1 MSIREYQQLIEA
13 HEFLHESNQY
23 ILRNK
28 YNTRPDPSCQVCN
41 PVTRRNLPA
50 TFLRFWDWYRNK
62 YRAISITSYTVE
74 NFEKA
79 SASIN
84 HETHKTYIKLIPTSI
99 RYYSNT
105 PSKEFSEINTE
116 LEEKFRSTN
125 NFIVHTPLVQSE
137 QDSDSEQGN
146 NSESDKNTKQSL
158 TSSQKFQ

>member
-1 MSIREYQQLIEA
+1 EQDFPEETTSTVYYLEFPNTDNPTGTIYTPAQKQKQTIFHRYTQHEFNNLSLYEQELNNGVQSTDGIKELFKFRQNKGFEA

-41 PVTRRNLPA
+41 PVTRCNLPA

-79 SASIN
+79 
-84 HETHKTYIKLIPTSI
+84 
-99 RYYSNT
+99 
-105 PSKEFSEINTE
+105 
-116 LEEKFRSTN
+116 
-125 NFIVHTPLVQSE
+125 
-137 QDSDSEQGN
+137 
-146 NSESDKNTKQSL
+146 
-158 TSSQKFQ
+158 